1 MRTPASTVG
10 GAAAGGPSD
19 RLTGMHLR
27 GSALTV
33 AYGPQP
39 AVLHEVS
46 VDIRPGSFTAIIGP
60 NACGKSTL
68 LRSLARVLS
77 PSGGHVLL
85 DGTDIARM
93 RSRELATAMGLLPQ
107 QPGVPEGIV
116 VADLVARGR
125 HPHQSVFSRWS
136 REDER
141 AIAVSMERTGILDI
155 AHRSVDTLSGGQRQ
169 RVWIAM
175 ALAQDTELLL
185 LDEPTTF
192 LDITHQIEVLRLL
205 RELQEAGRTI
215 VAVLH
220 ELNQAARFA
229 TDVIAM
235 RDGRIIA
242 DGAPAELFTPE
253 KMRAVYDLDC
263 RVISDPGTG
272 SPVVLP
278 R

>member
-1 MRTPASTVG
+1 
-10 GAAAGGPSD
+10 
-19 RLTGMHLR
+19 MHLR